1 MRTCIAAFAATT
13 AITMIV
19 AYLGSYPILMRPK
32 ESGLGSLGIYWY
44 ERSPTYRLGGNI
56 SKVLFT
62 PLHWVDQKIR
72 PTFWHGQIAI
82 DTSDLNI
89 PIVCSSLTPLG
100 GDRRRDEE
108 AEHEQE
114 WPNQVPEPIAHVSP
128 YQDKQ

>member
-1 MRTCIAAFAATT
+1 MRTCIAAVAATT
-13 AITMIV
+13 AITLI
-19 AYLGSYPILMRPK
+19 AADLGSYPILMRPK
-32 ESGLGSLGIYWY
+32 ESGLGSLGVYWY

-89 PIVCSSLTPLG
+89 PIRCG
-100 GDRRRDEE
+100 RHDEE

-114 WPNQVPEPIAHVSP
+114 RPNQVPEPIAHVGP
-128 YQDKQ
+128 YQDNQ